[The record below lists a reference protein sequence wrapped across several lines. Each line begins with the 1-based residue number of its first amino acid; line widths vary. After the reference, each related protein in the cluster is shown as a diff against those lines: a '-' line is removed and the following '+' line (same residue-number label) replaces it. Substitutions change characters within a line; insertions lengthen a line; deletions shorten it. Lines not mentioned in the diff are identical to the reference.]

1 MHKLLFYILILVLL
15 YIIYPNNKLENYE
28 NWLKKQKKL
37 IVL

>member
-15 YIIYPNNKLENYE
+15 YIIYPNTKSENYE